1 MCHPRLV
8 LTCACGRQL
17 SCPACGDPAF
27 LVQHKE
33 RLCSDAK
40 QMQYRRFQG
49 EAVHGIASESPPD
62 GTYVTWPHYT
72 GTASDTE
79 SEDDT
84 AFDLLGRLV
93 AVIDDVASDFVYG
106 LDGTPGRPGGVMDVS
121 FLSSMASG
129 HLLSADGHKRWLQF
143 LHVWQ
148 NGGWSLRAL
157 LQVTDE
163 LRPLQ
168 YGSDLEMADLAS
180 VQAAQLNCCIAKY
193 CDQAQEQTHA
203 RISGFLAVVQ
213 RHFSQRN
220 AVLMPAEDALKRLS
234 MIQLP

>member
-1 MCHPRLV
+1 M
-8 LTCACGRQL
+8 
-17 SCPACGDPAF
+17 
-27 LVQHKE
+27 QHKE
-33 RLCSDAK
+33 RLCSYAK

-62 GTYVTWPHYT
+62 GTYVTWPHHT
-72 GTASDTE
+72 GTVSDTE

-84 AFDLLGRLV
+84 AFDLLRMLV

-106 LDGTPGRPGGVMDVS
+106 LDGTPGRPGGMMDVS

-129 HLLSADGHKRWLQF
+129 HLLSANGHKRWLQF

-168 YGSDLEMADLAS
+168 YEFDLEMADLAN
-180 VQAAQLNCCIAKY
+180 VQAAQLDSCIAKF
-193 CDQAQEQTHA
+193 CDQQEEKHA
-203 RISGFLAVVQ
+203 RISGFLAVMQ
-213 RHFSQRN
+213 RHFSQRD
-220 AVLMPAEDALKRLS
+220 AVLLPAEDAFERLS
-234 MIQLP
+234 MIELS

>member
-1 MCHPRLV
+1 
-8 LTCACGRQL
+8 
-17 SCPACGDPAF
+17 
-27 LVQHKE
+27 VQHKE

-168 YGSDLEMADLAS
+168 YEFDLEMADLAN
-180 VQAAQLNCCIAKY
+180 VQAAQLAPALQNSVTSKKRNMPGF
-193 CDQAQEQTHA
+193 QASWQSCKD
-203 RISGFLAVVQ
+203 ISHSAMQCFCQQKMLLNGC
-213 RHFSQRN
+213 
-220 AVLMPAEDALKRLS
+220 P
-234 MIQLP
+234 